1 MILKTFVS
9 GMLENNNYLLIDEQ
23 AKEAVLIDCTS
34 YIPEIKE
41 ILEQYNA
48 NLKYILITHA
58 HFDHVLGINEFYK
71 NYPKTQVLVPL
82 DDRELLE
89 NINIFIDK
97 FMFGME
103 AVEIPHVD
111 EYITENSV
119 IKFGEQVIKVIST
132 PGHTKGGVCYF
143 IDDKLFSGDTIFLG
157 SVGRTDLPGG
167 SYEQIR
173 KSVKTVLEMFDDT
186 VSIYAGHG
194 DSSTVGYEKLHNPV
208 L

>member
-23 AKEAVLIDCTS
+23 SKEAVLIDCTS

-41 ILEQYNA
+41 ILNKYNA
-48 NLKYILITHA
+48 KLKYILATHA
-58 HFDHVLGINEFYK
+58 HFDHVLGINEFHENFPETK
-71 NYPKTQVLVPL
+71 ILIPL
-82 DDRELLE
+82 ADKELLE

-97 FMFGME
+97 FMVGMD

-111 EYITENSV
+111 EYITENSI
-119 IKFGEQVIKVIST
+119 IKIGEQDIKVIPA

-143 IDDKLFSGDTIFLG
+143 VDDKIFSGDTIFLG

-167 SYEQIR
+167 SYEQLR
-173 KSVKTVLEMFDDT
+173 KSIIGILNTFEDDT
-186 VSIYAGHG
+186 QIYTGHG
-194 DSSTVGYEKLHNPV
+194 SSTTIGYEKVHNPV
-208 L
+208 I